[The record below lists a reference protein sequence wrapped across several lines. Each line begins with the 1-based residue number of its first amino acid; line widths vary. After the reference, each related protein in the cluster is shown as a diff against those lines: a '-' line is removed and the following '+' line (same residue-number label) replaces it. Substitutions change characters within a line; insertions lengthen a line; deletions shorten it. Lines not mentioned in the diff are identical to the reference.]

1 MADEPRPQTEAPK
14 LSISLSHS
22 LKRFWK
28 PRVLLVAGGVTLL
41 ALGSFL
47 LLEGGPFAGHSS
59 GKAAET
65 AVDNAVEATAS
76 PAARGALSGG
86 SSGPA
91 ARDDIVDLQL
101 REEVT
106 VPTATGTPSATPTPT
121 AIPPTPAPTATA
133 VPPTPVPAPP
143 TPTAVPPT
151 PVPPPPTATAIPPTP
166 VPPAPTPT
174 AVPPTPIPPPDPPAA
189 SAPPAAVAGVTLT
202 ALEADFTTRLNA
214 ERIAAGL
221 PALTLDPS
229 LVTVARMRSS
239 DMAARSYF
247 SHTSPDGQTAF
258 AMLDQMGIPYSWAGE
273 NLARNNYPL
282 AETVAVAIRDL
293 MASPSHQA
301 NILSPHYTRVGVGY
315 AGDGNGM
322 HYFTTVFTG

>member
-1 MADEPRPQTEAPK
+1 MADELRPETEAPQP
-14 LSISLSHS
+14 SVSLSHS

-28 PRVLLVAGGVTLL
+28 PRVLLVAGGVTFL
-41 ALGSFL
+41 AVGAFL
-47 LLEGGPFAGHSS
+47 LLGGGPFAGHSS

-65 AVDNAVEATAS
+65 TVETVIEATAS
-76 PAARGALSGG
+76 PVARGALSGG
-86 SSGPA
+86 STDSA
-91 ARDDIVDLQL
+91 APDHIVDLQL
-101 REEVT
+101 RAEMAA
-106 VPTATGTPSATPTPT
+106 PTATGTPSSTPTAA

-133 VPPTPVPAPP
+133 IPPTPVPPAP

-166 VPPAPTPT
+166 VPPTPTP
-174 AVPPTPIPPPDPPAA
+174 PPPAPPAA

-214 ERIAAGL
+214 ERVAAGL
-221 PALTLDPS
+221 PALTLDAS

-258 AMLDQMGIPYSWAGE
+258 ALLDQMGIPYSWAGE

-315 AGDGNGM
+315 AEDGNGM
-322 HYFTTVFTG
+322 HYYTTVFTG